1 MISEERRRLGE
12 IIKEARERAALSRVE
27 LAELLGTQSP
37 VIYKYEDGDIVVI
50 PFEKRIKMAK
60 ILNIDLVKLLYENE
74 LELIEFFEITKGR

>member
-1 MISEERRRLGE
+1 MISEERQRIGK
-12 IIKEARERAALSRVE
+12 IIKEARERAGLSRVR

-60 ILNIDLVKLLYENE
+60 ILHIDLAELLYENE
-74 LELIEFFEITKGR
+74 LGLLEFLK

>member
-1 MISEERRRLGE
+1 MISEISEERQRIGRL
-12 IIKEARERAALSRVE
+12 IKEARESAALSQGK

-60 ILNIDLVKLLYENE
+60 ILHIDLAELLYENE
-74 LELIEFFEITKGR
+74 LGLIEFLK